1 MNFYAGAVAAERA
14 WPSRAGPGLRGP
26 PRRPRSP
33 TDGPTRH
40 ARSDARPTGRTG
52 TSLTDALHARTA
64 RPTHTQRSTA
74 GRRAADPSVGSGAG
88 RSNKRVQPFV
98 GTTHVYFF
106 PAYFPVPAGCVRMDE
121 LGPSRKRGKTLDRT
135 NYQRWQRT
143 MKEKSTPHVI
153 LSTSVRP
160 QKKRTR
166 KKTTKLLKPIY
177 LPCSPVLYVRLSSL
191 PVFLS
196 LHLSPIDGMSDQQ
209 SLHSNSLRANLV

>member
-1 MNFYAGAVAAERA
+1 MNFYVRAVAAARA

-26 PRRPRSP
+26 PRRPRSLTRDRR
-33 TDGPTRH
+33 TDA
-40 ARSDARPTGRTG
+40 ARTQRRETNRTDRD
-52 TSLTDALHARTA
+52 LADALHARTA

-106 PAYFPVPAGCVRMDE
+106 PACFPVPAGCVRMDE

-153 LSTSVRP
+153 DPVNIRPSTEETHTQEDNEITQTYLSPLFS
-160 QKKRTR
+160 
-166 KKTTKLLKPIY
+166 
-177 LPCSPVLYVRLSSL
+177 SSL
-191 PVFLS
+191 RTSLVSPCLS
-196 LHLSPIDGMSDQQ
+196 ISPSLS
-209 SLHSNSLRANLV
+209 H